1 MNDDLSIALFDFIRD
16 HFSLEDLE
24 VLCFG
29 TAGHDMM
36 QNWKGAGHTRDKIS
50 MELIGYCKRY
60 GVTDNLLAN
69 VQKAR
74 PVLYAEKI
82 KKTVAISKLSKQ
94 PRDPKQV
101 FISHSS
107 KDAEIAHRL
116 ADDLRRAGLRVWITP
131 GSIQPLEA
139 WEDAIERGLDES
151 GQFVLLASPNATQ
164 SEWVKRETREAY
176 KAERKGQMGLYPL
189 MVEDCELSEI
199 YRWLDKQA
207 IHCHIERYNDGLREL
222 LKAMGIVDHEA
233 EARLLTAEVDRLKG
247 QLAHV
252 REERDEAIG
261 KHKRLTAELSE
272 AKRARAQLSADLQ
285 AAQAQVAQLEGELK
299 AKLIELAAAVA
310 DGQAL
315 QQTIAALTR
324 DQQTLQG
331 ERDEAVAKL
340 SVLQAQ
346 IPSSQPAAAK
356 LKTVNKD
363 RYVITLAPQVTME
376 FVRIP
381 AGEFIMGS
389 DQDSDNPRRKFNLPE
404 YWLGKTVVT
413 TAQYLAFVKATGYK
427 GHDYWDKNLAD
438 KLNHPAVYVS
448 WDDAQAFCAWAS
460 KVSKLKVSLPSEQQW
475 EKGARGTDG
484 REYPWGNEEP
494 TAQRANY
501 GKGSDIK
508 NLAPVGSYSPE
519 GDSPYGLQDMAGNVW
534 EWCEDWYD
542 DKKETRVLR
551 GGSFYSNAD
560 NVRCASRFNGNPF
573 ILNHNRGFR
582 GSFARLPSL

>member
-1 MNDDLSIALFDFIRD
+1 MNDDLSIALFNFIRD
-16 HFSLEDLE
+16 HFTSEELE

-82 KKTVAISKLSKQ
+82 KKTVAISKPSKQ
-94 PRDPKQV
+94 PRDAKQV

-151 GQFVLLASPNATQ
+151 GQFVLLASPNAAQ

-176 KAERKGQMGLYPL
+176 KVEAKGHIRLYPL
-189 MVEDCELSEI
+189 MVEDCELSDI

-207 IHCHIERYNDGLREL
+207 IHCHLERYNEGLREL
-222 LKAMGIVDHEA
+222 LKAMGMVDHEA
-233 EARLLTAEVDRLKG
+233 EARLLTAEVGKLKG
-247 QLAHV
+247 QLALV

-261 KHKRLTAELSE
+261 KHKRLTAELTE
-272 AKRARAQLSADLQ
+272 AKRAREQLSVELQ
-285 AAQAQVAQLEGELK
+285 AAQARVAQLEAEIK
-299 AKLIELAAAVA
+299 AKLIELVAAVA

-324 DQQTLQG
+324 DQQTLQR
-331 ERDEAVAKL
+331 ERGAAVAKL

-346 IPSSQPAAAK
+346 TLPSQPAVATP
-356 LKTVNKD
+356 KTVNKD
-363 RYVITLAPQVTME
+363 HYVLTLAPEVTME

-389 DQDSDNPRRKFNLPE
+389 DQDNDNPKRKLALPE

-413 TAQYLAFVKATGYK
+413 TAQYLAFVKATGHK
-427 GHDYWDKNLAD
+427 GDAYWTKNLVD
-438 KLNHPAVYVS
+438 KLNHPAVMVS
-448 WDDAQAFCAWAS
+448 WADAQAFCAWAS
-460 KVSKLKVSLPSEQQW
+460 KVSKLKLGLPSEQQW
-475 EKGARGTDG
+475 EKGARGTDR
-484 REYPWGNEEP
+484 REYPWGNDEP
-494 TAQRANY
+494 NEKRANFD
-501 GKGSDIK
+501 KEWTIE

-542 DKKETRVLR
+542 DEKKYHVVR
-551 GGSFYSNAD
+551 GGAFCYDGWYA
-560 NVRCASRFNGNPF
+560 RCAYRLWNVTDFRSHS
-573 ILNHNRGFR
+573 LGFR
-582 GSFARLPSL
+582 VMLSPPL

>member
-1 MNDDLSIALFDFIRD
+1 MNDDLSIALFNFIRD
-16 HFSLEDLE
+16 HFTSEELE

-82 KKTVAISKLSKQ
+82 KKTVVISKPSKQ
-94 PRDPKQV
+94 PRDAKQV

-151 GQFVLLASPNATQ
+151 GQFVLLASPNAAQ

-176 KAERKGQMGLYPL
+176 KAEAKGHIRLYPL
-189 MVEDCELSEI
+189 MIEDCELSDI

-207 IHCHIERYNDGLREL
+207 IHCHLERYNEGLREL
-222 LKAMGIVDHEA
+222 LKAMGMVDHEA
-233 EARLLTAEVDRLKG
+233 EARLLTAEVGKLKG

-261 KHKRLTAELSE
+261 KHKRLTAELTE
-272 AKRARAQLSADLQ
+272 ANRAWVQLSAELQ
-285 AAQAQVAQLEGELK
+285 AAQARVAQLEVEIK
-299 AKLIELAAAVA
+299 AKLIELAAANPKA
-310 DGQAL
+310 
-315 QQTIAALTR
+315 
-324 DQQTLQG
+324 
-331 ERDEAVAKL
+331 
-340 SVLQAQ
+340 
-346 IPSSQPAAAK
+346 
-356 LKTVNKD
+356 VNKD
-363 RYVITLAPQVTME
+363 RYVLTLAPEVTME

-381 AGEFIMGS
+381 AGEFLYG
-389 DQDSDNPRRKFNLPE
+389 DDKRKLNLPE

-413 TAQYLAFVKATGYK
+413 TAQYLAFVKATGHK
-427 GHDYWDKNLAD
+427 GDDYWNGNLAD
-438 KLNHPAVYVS
+438 KLNHPAVRVS
-448 WDDAQAFCAWAS
+448 WVDAQAFCVWAS
-460 KVSKLKVSLPSEQQW
+460 KVSKLKLGLPNEQQW
-475 EKGARGTDG
+475 EKGARGMDG

-494 TAQRANY
+494 NAQRANY
-501 GKGSDIK
+501 GKEWKIE

-542 DKKETRVLR
+542 DEKKYHVVR
-551 GGSFYSNAD
+551 GGAFSYYER
-560 NVRCASRFNGNPF
+560 NVRCAYRNRNQPHDR
-573 ILNHNRGFR
+573 LNNIGFR
-582 GSFARLPSL
+582 CLLSPPL

>member
-1 MNDDLSIALFDFIRD
+1 MNDDLSIALFNFIRD
-16 HFSLEDLE
+16 HFTSEELE

-60 GVTDNLLAN
+60 GVIDNLLAN

-82 KKTVAISKLSKQ
+82 KKTVAISKPSKQ
-94 PRDPKQV
+94 PRDAKQV

-139 WEDAIERGLDES
+139 WEDAIKRGLDES
-151 GQFVLLASPNATQ
+151 GHFVLLASQNATQ
-164 SEWVKRETREAY
+164 SEWVKLETGYAF
-176 KAERKGQMGLYPL
+176 KSERNKQMRIYPL
-189 MVEDCELSEI
+189 MIADCDLTDI
-199 YRWLDKQA
+199 YPWLMVQA
-207 IHCHIERYNDGLREL
+207 IHCHVEHYNEGLREL
-222 LKAMGIVDHEA
+222 LKAMGMVDHEA
-233 EARLLTAEVDRLKG
+233 EARLLTAEVGKLKG

-272 AKRARAQLSADLQ
+272 AKRAREQLSADLQ
-285 AAQAQVAQLEGELK
+285 AAQARVAQLEAELT
-299 AKLIELAAAVA
+299 AKLIELAVV
-310 DGQAL
+310 
-315 QQTIAALTR
+315 TPK
-324 DQQTLQG
+324 
-331 ERDEAVAKL
+331 V
-340 SVLQAQ
+340 
-346 IPSSQPAAAK
+346 
-356 LKTVNKD
+356 VNKD
-363 RYVITLAPQVTME
+363 RYVLTLAPEVTME
-376 FVRIP
+376 FVCIP
-381 AGEFIMGS
+381 AGEFLYG
-389 DQDSDNPRRKFNLPE
+389 DDKRKLNLPE

-413 TAQYLAFVKATGYK
+413 TAQYLAFVKATGHK
-427 GHDYWDKNLAD
+427 GDAYWNGNLAD
-438 KLNHPAVYVS
+438 KLNHPAVNVS
-448 WDDAQAFCAWAS
+448 WAEAQAFCAWAS
-460 KVSKLKVSLPSEQQW
+460 KVSKLKVGLPSEPQW

-484 REYPWGNEEP
+484 REYPWGNNEP
-494 TAQRANY
+494 NAQRANY

-519 GDSPYGLQDMAGNVW
+519 GDSPYGLQDMVGNVW

-542 DKKETRVLR
+542 DKKEYRSLR
-551 GGSFYSNAD
+551 GGAFDNGGWNA
-560 NVRCASRFNGNPF
+560 RCAYRYGNVTDVRSY
-573 ILNHNRGFR
+573 HHGFR
-582 GSFARLPSL
+582 VMLSPPL

>member
-1 MNDDLSIALFDFIRD
+1 MNDDLSIALFNFIRD
-16 HFSLEDLE
+16 HFTSEELE

-50 MELIGYCKRY
+50 IELIGYCKRY

-82 KKTVAISKLSKQ
+82 KKPVTISKPSKQ
-94 PRDPKQV
+94 PRDAKQV

-151 GQFVLLASPNATQ
+151 GQFVLLASPNAAQ

-176 KAERKGQMGLYPL
+176 KAEAKGHIRLYPL
-189 MVEDCELSEI
+189 LIEDCELSDI
-199 YRWLDKQA
+199 YRWLDKPA
-207 IHCHIERYNDGLREL
+207 IHCHVEHYNEGLREL
-222 LKAMGIVDHEA
+222 LKAMGMVDHEA

-247 QLAHV
+247 QLVLV

-261 KHKRLTAELSE
+261 KHKRLTVELTE
-272 AKRARAQLSADLQ
+272 AKRARVQLSADLQ
-285 AAQAQVAQLEGELK
+285 AAQTRVAQLEAELK
-299 AKLIELAAAVA
+299 AKLTELAAVVT

-324 DQQTLQG
+324 DQQILQR
-331 ERDEAVAKL
+331 ERDAAVAKL

-346 IPSSQPAAAK
+346 TPPSQPAVATPKA
-356 LKTVNKD
+356 VNKD
-363 RYVITLAPQVTME
+363 RYVLTLAPKVTME

-381 AGEFIMGS
+381 AGEFLYG
-389 DQDSDNPRRKFNLPE
+389 DGKRKLNLPE

-413 TAQYLAFVKATGYK
+413 TAQYLAFVKATGHQ
-427 GHDYWDKNLAD
+427 GDAYWNGNLAD
-438 KLNHPAVYVS
+438 KLNHPAVNVS
-448 WDDAQAFCAWAS
+448 WEEAQAFCAWAS
-460 KVSKLKVSLPSEQQW
+460 EVSKLKLGLPSEQQW

-494 TAQRANY
+494 NEKRANY
-501 GKGSDIK
+501 GKKWKIE

-542 DKKETRVLR
+542 DKKEGRVLR
-551 GGSFYSNAD
+551 GGAFSLNAGY
-560 NVRCASRFNGNPF
+560 VRCAYRVNGIPNGHG
-573 ILNHNRGFR
+573 HNYGFR
-582 GSFARLPSL
+582 GSFARLLSL